1 MKRIITILVIFVF
14 LASFTSIFAY
24 ANTQDEGAEICS
36 VSQPSSSPLARNT
49 ARVERLYIQTF
60 PEKTVYKAFELI
72 DMSGL
77 SVRAIY
83 DDGSERAVPLDEL
96 QVSYQQDERFR
107 VGDDG
112 VSLSFGGK
120 SVNVP
125 VTVERI
131 PYDISDLTLNN
142 FTVEYNGKLR
152 SYTDPL
158 PSIVGLDGIPL
169 EIKVVGGGTNVGVYS
184 ITIDFY
190 TESNDYLTPESKI
203 VTMTVSPLETDIIW
217 SDLSFVYDGKS
228 KIPTAYYTDV
238 KGAKIYVAVSGAAT
252 ESGSYSA
259 RVTAS
264 DPNYSFKNT
273 SMGYE
278 IKKADYDF
286 SSVVWSKSQFVY
298 DGTQKRVYL
307 SGLPDGVSI
316 IAYNSDRARSAGSYT
331 VSATLSWDDR
341 NYNAPASLSHTWEI
355 LPAEYDMSGVKFLSC
370 EAVYDGIT
378 HYPTIDGAMPTGA
391 DGIRLEYSFSGG
403 ALHVSDGEVLVRVS
417 FSTKSKNYI
426 SPKDVYVSVKITPK
440 PIKVAW
446 SDLKL
451 SYNGELQAPTATAS
465 ECKIIVS
472 GGGVNVGLYKAVA
485 VAEND
490 DFTVENK
497 DYEFEIVKSF
507 NFWVSEPSAKTS
519 YEGSSP
525 NIIAEA
531 KFGLVE
537 YRYFSDPECKN
548 EIAVPSSCGRY
559 YAIAF
564 VADSENYFGI
574 SSSKIAFDVI
584 EVLPVG
590 LGIEITKSKLQAFD
604 LLLYSD
610 FRAYILHNDGSTST
624 VDSSAVAIIYQNGNA
639 LGLKDDKITFSYKGF
654 TTEVDISVSKADYDL
669 SGIFWENSSVT
680 YDGTPKS
687 PTLKGLPMG
696 VRAIEYIGAGVTDA
710 GVYTVSVILEY
721 DAENYN
727 EPLILPC
734 EFTVK
739 KCVLP
744 IPLISSIYNGMSQTP
759 IVDSELYTISFD
771 GVFLDAGEYSVR
783 ATLTD
788 SKNYKFEGVDSAE
801 CVAKFKIE
809 PRAVY
814 IAVPDVTVHLW
825 DKLSAGSYTVTSG
838 GAIGEDK
845 LVLSSYVDGATL
857 KYRSENPNYR
867 VVQTGGEIHR
877 LPYPS
882 AMGTLKLVIWLFV
895 IAGIIALTVF
905 CIRSRHIIANAFAIV
920 RCRWNNRRITINPPR
935 KIIPTT
941 VQNRFKSSAVLSKSE
956 DDNSKSEI
964 ADEPSSELSH
974 KEEEKE
980 ADENAQV
987 DESFEESESDDE
999 ESEEQIEES
1008 EELLVVTESL
1018 SVDVERA
1025 DELISDSLAKNLVR
1039 KGGEVVYT
1047 DGSSKSIIN
1056 VDTLS
1061 ENFHPGDRIDV
1072 NTLKKKSLIPYDTAY
1087 IKVLARGI
1095 IDKPLSVCANDFSLS
1110 AVKMIALTGGEAIK
1124 TVTLKPKD
1132 KNKQDT

>member
-14 LASFTSIFAY
+14 LASFTSVLAY
-24 ANTQDEGAEICS
+24 ANTQYEDIEICS
-36 VSQPSSSPLARNT
+36 VTKPSLSQSERNT

-77 SVRAIY
+77 SVRAVY
-83 DDGSERAVPLDEL
+83 DDGSERAVSLDEL
-96 QVSYQQDERFR
+96 EVSYQQDERFR
-107 VGDDG
+107 VGDNG

-131 PYDISDLTLNN
+131 PYDLSDFTPNS

-152 SYTDPL
+152 SYTEPL
-158 PSIVGLDGIPL
+158 PSVIGLDGIPL

-184 ITIDFY
+184 VTIDFY

-259 RVTAS
+259 KATAS

-286 SSVVWSKSQFVY
+286 SSVVWSDSQFVY

-316 IAYNSDRARSAGSYT
+316 VAYNSDRARSAGSYT

-355 LPAEYDMSGVKFLSC
+355 LPAEYDMSGVKFLSS
-370 EAVYDGIT
+370 EEVYDGNI
-378 HYPTIDGAMPTGA
+378 HYPTVNGTMPTGA

-403 ALHVSDGEVLVRVS
+403 AVHVSEGEVLVRVS

-426 SPKDVYVSVKITPK
+426 PPKEVYVSVKITPK
-440 PIKVAW
+440 PIKVSW

-451 SYNGELQAPTATAS
+451 TYNGELQAPIATAP
-465 ECKIIVS
+465 ECKIKVS
-472 GGGVNVGLYKAVA
+472 GGGINVGVYKAVA
-485 VAEND
+485 VAENG

-507 NFWVSEPSAKTS
+507 NFWTCEPSAKTS

-537 YRYFSDPECKN
+537 YRYFSDFECKN
-548 EIAVPSSCGRY
+548 EIAAPTVCGRY

-564 VADSENYFGI
+564 VADSDNYFGI
-574 SSSKIAFDVI
+574 SSSPIAFEVI

-590 LGIEITKSKLQAFD
+590 LGIEIIKSKLQAFD
-604 LLLYSD
+604 LLLPSD
-610 FRAYILHNDGSTST
+610 FRAYILHNDGSTSI
-624 VDSSAVAIIYQNGNA
+624 VDSANVAITYQSGDA
-639 LGLKDDKITFSYKGF
+639 FGLKDDKITFSYKGF
-654 TTEVDISVSKADYDL
+654 TTEVEVSVGMADYDL

-687 PTLKGLPMG
+687 PILKGLPRG
-696 VRAIEYIGAGVTDA
+696 VSVLEYLGAAVTDA
-710 GVYTVSVILEY
+710 GVYTVTVLLEY

-727 EPLILPC
+727 EPVISPC
-734 EFTVK
+734 EFTVN

-744 IPLISSIYNGMSQTP
+744 IPLISSIYNGGIQTP
-759 IVDSELYTISFD
+759 TIDSNLYTISFD
-771 GVFLDAGEYSVR
+771 GDFINAGEYSVT
-783 ATLTD
+783 ATLAD

-801 CVAKFKIE
+801 CEAKFKIE

-825 DKLSAGSYTVTSG
+825 DKLSAGSYTVTAG

-867 VVQTGGEIHR
+867 VIQTGGEIHR

-882 AMGTLKLVIWLFV
+882 AMGTLKLVIWLFL
-895 IAGIIALTVF
+895 IASIVGLIVF
-905 CIRSRHIIANAFAIV
+905 CIRNRHIIVNALAIV

-935 KIIPTT
+935 RIIPTA
-941 VQNRFKSSAVLSKSE
+941 VQNRFKSSSVLSKGS
-956 DDNSKSEI
+956 DDNSKSDTTDDPSRLP
-964 ADEPSSELSH
+964 ADNEGENEP
-974 KEEEKE
+974 
-980 ADENAQV
+980 DENAQI
-987 DESFEESESDDE
+987 DESFEESEIDDG
-999 ESEEQIEES
+999 ESVEQIEES
-1008 EELLVVTESL
+1008 EEPLVVTESL
-1018 SVDVERA
+1018 GVDVERA

-1039 KGGEVVYT
+1039 KGGIAVYT
-1047 DGSSKSIIN
+1047 DGCSKSIIN

-1072 NTLKKKSLIPYDTAY
+1072 NALKKKSLIPYDTAY

-1095 IDKPLSVCANDFSLS
+1095 IDKPLSVYANDFSLS

-1132 KNKQDT
+1132 KNNQDT